1 MGSYPVFPSWKN
13 TITCFLKTVV
23 MTTVAL
29 LLQSDHLIKSNE
41 MVISMLYVIDSISRK
56 LVCLF
61 VVGFKS
67 FYIRWLVFVVVDGVS
82 TCRCVL
88 GLGQGGWFHT
98 QGIIQNYV
106 SCHVQFR
113 CVQTQCDHSIVEL
126 VIRCMCVG
134 QLQSKQLEYHSNY
147 QSIIQIISV
156 RLGQLGCLHSHFMLD
171 FRVG

>member
-1 MGSYPVFPSWKN
+1 
-13 TITCFLKTVV
+13 
-23 MTTVAL
+23 
-29 LLQSDHLIKSNE
+29 

-106 SCHVQFR
+106 SCYVQFR

-147 QSIIQIISV
+147 QSIIQIIRASFKLLEYHSNYQCQIRIVGLFTFTFYV
-156 RLGQLGCLHSHFMLD
+156 RFQGRVRKYHSNSY
-171 FRVG
+171 